1 MQVTVTARGALAHRL
16 PAGPRPVELSAEATA
31 GELLT
36 AMGLPTAGWVCV
48 VNGTAVPHR
57 QRLSEGDRVQV
68 FAQSA
73 GG

>member
-16 PAGPRPVELSAEATA
+16 PAGPRPVELPDGASARD
-31 GELLT
+31 LLT
-36 AMGLPTAGWVCV
+36 AVGLPAAGWICV

-57 QRLSEGDRVQV
+57 QRLSEGDRVLL
-68 FAQSA
+68 FAQAA